1 MDIDTKVRP
10 PSPEKTSSAE
20 ASPKKKPKLNTES
33 DSDEENEIPEEQSHS
48 KPQREEEQEQEQEQE
63 EEQEDEEERPY
74 KYPYNKQLGTL
85 EELLRAAKTSSKPQ
99 SSGSREIMMP
109 GISVEG
115 VGRIS
120 FPVPEG
126 QWGKLAAKARENM
139 TWPAESVV
147 GDIAGNVWRIAP
159 EILEISGDSWKSTL
173 KFILKKVFHSF
184 FQLKK

>member
-1 MDIDTKVRP
+1 
-10 PSPEKTSSAE
+10 
-20 ASPKKKPKLNTES
+20 LNTES

-48 KPQREEEQEQEQEQE
+48 KPQREEEQEEQ